1 MTFNPTTAM
10 FSTASGSKSL
20 AVTST
25 AAGGPL
31 TPKSHESHGNIIRPM
46 PLRSRFFHAEDV
58 IVKPPR
64 PMPVGSFKPWFED
77 DKENVVDKSFA
88 FGGGKMM
95 FTPVGE
101 KEFEKRCLQCYDK
114 AAFALEPCSHT
125 CLPPHQY
132 RASANGSLCAK
143 CMPGCINPLG
153 TCHCIVCGQVS
164 PPSSNSVE
172 MIDCE

>member
-1 MTFNPTTAM
+1 
-10 FSTASGSKSL
+10 
-20 AVTST
+20 
-25 AAGGPL
+25 L

-77 DKENVVDKSFA
+77 DKENVVDKSLA

-125 CLPPHQY
+125 YLPPPRPHQRRPRLLTIVFVRNVCLVASTLSVPAIVSSADKY
-132 RASANGSLCAK
+132 NPRSANGVD
-143 CMPGCINPLG
+143 
-153 TCHCIVCGQVS
+153 TV
-164 PPSSNSVE
+164 
-172 MIDCE
+172 DCE